1 MAIPKRGLLVGRFQP
16 FHIGH
21 LKAAEQVLSENDEL
35 VVAIGSSQYSHTPD
49 NPFTA
54 GERIEMIRIGL
65 GSAGHD
71 LSRVIAVPVPD
82 IGEHHLWISRVVATV
97 PKFEA
102 LYTNNPFV
110 KLLAEAA
117 GIKVREP
124 RLFERERFNGT
135 EIRKLM
141 VEGGPWEDYV
151 QPEVADY
158 IRSIGGVE
166 RLRVIFSQVRTSVP
180 RGTGT

>member
-16 FHIGH
+16 FHLGH
-21 LKAAEQVLSENDEL
+21 LRAAEQALSENDEL
-35 VVAIGSSQYSHTPD
+35 IVAIGSSQFSYTPD

-65 GSAGHD
+65 KSAGHD
-71 LSRVIAVPVPD
+71 LSRVIPVPVPD

-110 KLLAEAA
+110 KLLAESS
-117 GIKVREP
+117 GIRVREP
-124 RLFERERFNGT
+124 QLFERERFNGT
-135 EIRKLM
+135 EIRRLM

-151 QPEVADY
+151 QPEVAEY

-166 RLRVIFSQVRTSVP
+166 RLRVIFSQMKTSAP
-180 RGTGT
+180 RVTGT